1 MARNLE
7 AHKAQ
12 RYLRLEGV
20 ERVYFGKLCK
30 HSPGEIITGF

>member
-1 MARNLE
+1 MARKLE

-30 HSPGEIITGF
+30 HSPDEIITDF